1 MNSPPEGMVHAFQKR
16 KQRKES
22 MQRVQA
28 MGIEDM
34 EAETVWQ
41 KNLSPDAQ
49 TKRLE
54 CLME

>member
-28 MGIEDM
+28 MEIEDM
-34 EAETVWQ
+34 EAETAWQ
-41 KNLSPDAQ
+41 KNLSPDAHA
-49 TKRLE
+49 KRLE
-54 CLME
+54 CLTE